1 MTILPTASQNSH
13 RGEASRFSSRYPSPV
28 SHPLRYASSMRSQ
41 RRPPPAPLLPSCAA
55 PVPPQ
60 PPSCAAPPL
69 PAPPESLLQKG
80 PGGGGGRLELREEG
94 DGAAVRGLL
103 RHRAPAPLPALR
115 AALPSVL
122 LVSPTLCC
130 PRPARRLGEGR
141 RQGGDGAPGKMNG
154 GEEKQRRKK
163 KPGKKKLV

>member
-1 MTILPTASQNSH
+1 MCH
-13 RGEASRFSSRYPSPV
+13 
-28 SHPLRYASSMRSQ
+28 
-41 RRPPPAPLLPSCAA
+41 
-55 PVPPQ
+55 Q
-60 PPSCAAPPL
+60 PPGTDVVITFKS
-69 PAPPESLLQKG
+69 SLMR
-80 PGGGGGRLELREEG
+80 GRFKG

-115 AALPSVL
+115 TALPGVL
-122 LVSPTLCC
+122 LASPTLCC
-130 PRPARRLGEGR
+130 PRPVRRLGEGR

>member
-1 MTILPTASQNSH
+1 
-13 RGEASRFSSRYPSPV
+13 
-28 SHPLRYASSMRSQ
+28 MRRCS
-41 RRPPPAPLLPSCAA
+41 PPAPP
-55 PVPPQ
+55 PVPPRA
-60 PPSCAAPPL
+60 PSCVAPPL
-69 PAPPESLLQKG
+69 SAPPESLLQKG
-80 PGGGGGRLELREEG
+80 PDGGGGRLILREEG

-115 AALPSVL
+115 AAPPGVL
-122 LVSPTLCC
+122 LASPTLCC

-163 KPGKKKLV
+163 KPGKNKLV

>member
-1 MTILPTASQNSH
+1 MCH
-13 RGEASRFSSRYPSPV
+13 
-28 SHPLRYASSMRSQ
+28 
-41 RRPPPAPLLPSCAA
+41 
-55 PVPPQ
+55 Q
-60 PPSCAAPPL
+60 PPGTDVVITFKS
-69 PAPPESLLQKG
+69 SLMR
-80 PGGGGGRLELREEG
+80 GRFKG

-115 AALPSVL
+115 TALPGVL
-122 LVSPTLCC
+122 LASPTLCC

-141 RQGGDGAPGKMNG
+141 HQGGDGAPGKMNG